1 MNLSALPPILAA
13 LIAIPAMTAQPNIQ
27 RTSYLLK
34 TLVSTGANIGGTTL
48 SPSAV
53 IDGIALSDTGDVAF
67 VARWP
72 EGAKERTAVFT
83 SRHLIARD
91 GDTLDGKFLTRI
103 NATALAINNEGQV
116 AFEAIYG
123 EPGQTGIF
131 IGRKFSMALSTA
143 GADNDFQLS
152 DDGKIVLKAATA
164 ASAKPTAP
172 RSGATTANNSIIPP
186 GVAVKIPR
194 SLQKVF
200 QRPDSPIYGIDP
212 NVLLRQQRT
221 PPQQRA
227 QQNPQPQA
235 KSAPAAPP
243 RVCPLPEFPYPPAWQ
258 VGDQMVGP
266 IASHFFDAPA
276 KARSYESRFFGP
288 MGTPFRVI
296 QFSADCK
303 PLLIVIGDNFLK
315 GRFELWTPNGL
326 LTHTKD
332 NGFLALDGFS
342 GNVLPGPL
350 VRTEP
355 PLRINRHGQIAIPV
369 SLEPDGYAILLATPS
384 GH

>member
-1 MNLSALPPILAA
+1 
-13 LIAIPAMTAQPNIQ
+13 
-27 RTSYLLK
+27 LK
-34 TLVSTGANIGGTTL
+34 ALVSTGVNIGGTSL
-48 SPSAV
+48 HSSAV
-53 IDGIALSDTGDVAF
+53 LDGIALSDTGEVAF

-72 EGAKERTAVFT
+72 EAAKERTAVFT

-131 IGRKFSMALSTA
+131 IGRKFAMALSTA
-143 GADNDFQLS
+143 GADNDFLLS
-152 DDGKIVLKAATA
+152 DDGKVVLKAATA
-164 ASAKPTAP
+164 AAAKPAAAP
-172 RSGATTANNSIIPP
+172 RSGATPANNSIIPP
-186 GVAVKIPR
+186 GLVALRIPR
-194 SLQKVF
+194 SLQKMIR
-200 QRPDSPIYGIDP
+200 RPDSPIGGIDP

-227 QQNPQPQA
+227 QQTPPPQA
-235 KSAPAAPP
+235 KSAPATPAHA
-243 RVCPLPEFPYPPAWQ
+243 CTLPEFPYPPAWQ
-258 VGDQMVGP
+258 VGDQMLGP

-276 KARSYESRFFGP
+276 KARSYESHFFGP

-326 LTHTKD
+326 LAHTKD
-332 NGFLALDGFS
+332 NGFLAFDGVS
-342 GNVLPGPL
+342 GNVLPGAL

-355 PLRINRHGQIAIPV
+355 PLRINRRGQIAMPV
-369 SLEPDGYAILLATPS
+369 TIEPEGYAILLATPS

>member
-1 MNLSALPPILAA
+1 MSEQHTLPRILVLLCSALSAQ
-13 LIAIPAMTAQPNIQ
+13 QP
-27 RTSYLLK
+27 TPYLFK

-48 SPSAV
+48 ASSAV

-83 SRHLIARD
+83 SRHFIARD

-116 AFEAIYG
+116 AFEALYG
-123 EPGQTGIF
+123 NPGQTGIF
-131 IGRKFSMALSTA
+131 IGRKFNIALSTA
-143 GADNDFQLS
+143 GADTDFLLS
-152 DDGKIVLKAATA
+152 DDGKVVLKTATA
-164 ASAKPTAP
+164 AAAKPATP

-186 GVAVKIPR
+186 GVLALRIPR
-194 SLQKVF
+194 SLQKVL
-200 QRPDSPIYGIDP
+200 QRPDSPIGGIDP

-221 PPQQRA
+221 PPLQRA
-227 QQNPQPQA
+227 QQTPPPQA
-235 KSAPAAPP
+235 KSAPATPAHA
-243 RVCPLPEFPYPPAWQ
+243 CTLPEFPYPPAWQ
-258 VGDQMVGP
+258 VGDIMLGP

-276 KARSYESRFFGP
+276 KARTYESRFFGP

-296 QFSADCK
+296 QFSSDCK
-303 PLLIVIGDNFLK
+303 ALFIVLGDNFLK

-342 GNVLPGPL
+342 GNVLPGAL

-355 PLRINRHGQIAIPV
+355 PLRINRHGQIAMSVNI
-369 SLEPDGYAILLATPS
+369 EPEGYAILLATPS